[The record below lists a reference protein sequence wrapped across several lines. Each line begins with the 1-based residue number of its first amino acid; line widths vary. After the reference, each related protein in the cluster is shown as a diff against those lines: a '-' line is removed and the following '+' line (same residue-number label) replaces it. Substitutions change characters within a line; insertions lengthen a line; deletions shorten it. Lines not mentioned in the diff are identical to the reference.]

1 MLLQQEMENSAQVSI
16 RKWTTDETNLFCEV
30 IADPVNNFMRTL
42 EKKALKK
49 ASTAE
54 VFESIRKVYI
64 NALANPSFQKRNA
77 KNFNGRKKNNTL
89 SVDVKRLQ
97 VKYNNLKQ
105 NWRKITEA
113 KRNRS
118 AVSDDQD
125 PAWYK
130 FMTPLLTD
138 YKERSDLLRSENV
151 EKSDFTKEHDEQFE
165 LEKSSRCQSTKH
177 LHQSSPDAMLTE
189 ESYLTEPHTE
199 KQKESTNDVLQAAEK
214 WSHSQLELN
223 PLVQIAAGLDR
234 IADVYEKQIKLEENY
249 RKMKLQFRKDEA
261 EKQRKHE
268 KEMAELYMG
277 MTKQQGMVPH
287 HAPRPPYFD
296 HGNFQ
301 KFNIGH
307 HLNGIHS
314 GINQSKSQS
323 IQNNSENEEEITLVV
338 QEE

>member
-1 MLLQQEMENSAQVSI
+1 MLPQQEMENSVQVSI

-54 VFESIRKVYI
+54 VFESVRKVYI
-64 NALANPSFQKRNA
+64 NALANPSFQKINA
-77 KNFNGRKKNNTL
+77 TNFKGRKKSHTL

-113 KRNRS
+113 KRKRS

-130 FMTPLLTD
+130 LMTPLLTD
-138 YKERSDLLRSENV
+138 YKERSDLLRSENA
-151 EKSDFTKEHDEQFE
+151 EKSDFTKEHEQFE
-165 LEKSSRCQSTKH
+165 IKKSSRCQSTED
-177 LHQSSPDAMLTE
+177 LHQSPDTILIK
-189 ESYLTEPHTE
+189 ESYLTEPVTGN
-199 KQKESTNDVLQAAEK
+199 QKELRNDVLQAAENR
-214 WSHSQLELN
+214 SHPHSELN
-223 PLVQIAAGLDR
+223 PLAQIAAGLDR
-234 IADVYEKQIKLEENY
+234 IADVYEKQVKLEENY

-277 MTKQQGMVPH
+277 LTKQQGIVPH
-287 HAPRPPYFD
+287 HAPHPPYF
-296 HGNFQ
+296 HLRNFQ
-301 KFNIGH
+301 KFNKGH
-307 HLNGIHS
+307 HLNGIDD

>member
-1 MLLQQEMENSAQVSI
+1 MENSVQVSI

-64 NALANPSFQKRNA
+64 NALANPSFQKMNA
-77 KNFNGRKKNNTL
+77 KNFKGRKKNNTL

-113 KRNRS
+113 KRYRS

-130 FMTPLLTD
+130 FMTPLLTN
-138 YKERSDLLRSENV
+138 YKERSDLLKSENA
-151 EKSDFTKEHDEQFE
+151 EKSDLTKQHDDQFE
-165 LEKSSRCQSTKH
+165 IEKSNQCQNTEH
-177 LHQSSPDAMLTE
+177 LHQSSPDVILTE
-189 ESYLTEPHTE
+189 EPYLTEPRIE
-199 KQKESTNDVLQAAEK
+199 NKKEPTNDVLQAAEK
-214 WSHSQLELN
+214 WNHWQSELN

-268 KEMAELYMG
+268 KELAELYMG
-277 MTKQQGMVPH
+277 MTKQQGILPH
-287 HAPRPPYFD
+287 HAPRSPYFD
-296 HGNFQ
+296 PGNFQ
-301 KFNIGH
+301 KFNTGH
-307 HLNGIHS
+307 HLNGIHT
-314 GINQSKSQS
+314 GINQNQSQS

>member
-1 MLLQQEMENSAQVSI
+1 MENSVQVSI

-64 NALANPSFQKRNA
+64 NALANPSFQKINA
-77 KNFNGRKKNNTL
+77 KNFKGRKKNNTL

-113 KRNRS
+113 KRYRS

-130 FMTPLLTD
+130 FMTPLLTN
-138 YKERSDLLRSENV
+138 YKERSDLLKSENT
-151 EKSDFTKEHDEQFE
+151 EKSDLTKQHDDQFKI
-165 LEKSSRCQSTKH
+165 EKSNQYQSTEY
-177 LHQSSPDAMLTE
+177 LHQSSPDVMLTE
-189 ESYLTEPHTE
+189 EPYLTEPRIE
-199 KQKESTNDVLQAAEK
+199 NKKEPRNDVLQATEK
-214 WSHSQLELN
+214 WNHSQSELN

-268 KEMAELYMG
+268 KELAELYMD
-277 MTKQQGMVPH
+277 MTKQQGILPH

-296 HGNFQ
+296 PGNFQ
-301 KFNIGH
+301 KFNTGH
-307 HLNGIHS
+307 HLNGIHT
-314 GINQSKSQS
+314 GINQSQSQS